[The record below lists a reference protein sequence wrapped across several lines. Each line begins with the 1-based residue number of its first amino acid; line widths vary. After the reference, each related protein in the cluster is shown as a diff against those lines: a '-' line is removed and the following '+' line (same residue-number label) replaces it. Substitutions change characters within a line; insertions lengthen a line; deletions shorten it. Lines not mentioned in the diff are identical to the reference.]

1 MTVIKL
7 HDRKD
12 LKEERVSVAYSSTS
26 NLIIKGNQGWNRSR
40 DQEGVLL
47 AVFSYCLLTEL
58 GTTSPVWALC
68 MAGTWDVPGSIIAQ
82 EKGTTG
88 SHKGRSD
95 GDVFSV
101 RIPSSQTTL
110 ACVKLTKPVLSE
122 VAMFLFYKYH
132 IFLLNP
138 MNK

>member
-47 AVFSYCLLTEL
+47 AVFS
-58 GTTSPVWALC
+58 
-68 MAGTWDVPGSIIAQ
+68 
-82 EKGTTG
+82 
-88 SHKGRSD
+88 
-95 GDVFSV
+95 
-101 RIPSSQTTL
+101 
-110 ACVKLTKPVLSE
+110 
-122 VAMFLFYKYH
+122 
-132 IFLLNP
+132 
-138 MNK
+138 